1 MHRENQPNKCKL
13 ALYKSP
19 THFNSS
25 LKQLYI
31 SSKMEHFSYKRWVW
45 CVAYRGVKKELA
57 WATYKLPRVINN
69 IMLFNICGTGMI
81 FPAPGFK

>member
-1 MHRENQPNKCKL
+1 
-13 ALYKSP
+13 
-19 THFNSS
+19 
-25 LKQLYI
+25 
-31 SSKMEHFSYKRWVW
+31 MEHFSYKRWVW

-81 FPAPGFK
+81 FPAPGFKY